1 MKRRKFAEGG
11 EFELSDEAK
20 ASGLRI
26 GRNERIS
33 DEVRAAAI
41 DENTGPGSKGFKR
54 LSDKEAAD
62 MMGREVNMPEAVAI
76 PVPAPRRIT
85 PRALD
90 EGSPEV
96 YTAPKSTVAAPA
108 RPTAPAPA
116 RVPAPRPIPPQN
128 PDLPNAASRPRQ
140 DDYYGGPLIT
150 PKAESPS
157 RRQLDRKKALKQ
169 HAPLHTIPMKKGGA
183 VKASK
188 RGDGIAQ
195 RGKTKGRML

>member
-1 MKRRKFAEGG
+1 MRRRKFAEGG

-33 DEVRAAAI
+33 DEDRAAAV
-41 DENTGPGSKGFKR
+41 DETTGPGSKGFKR

-62 MMGREVNMPEAVAI
+62 MMGREVNMPAAEAI

-90 EGSPEV
+90 EGSPEA

-108 RPTAPAPA
+108 PTRPTAPSRGDYSRNGPIGDLIDRAKES
-116 RVPAPRPIPPQN
+116 RGKVVPRERMPTADVTPSMTSKKRKPMSRAER
-128 PDLPNAASRPRQ
+128 DAMNA
-140 DDYYGGPLIT
+140 
-150 PKAESPS
+150 SPF
-157 RRQLDRKKALKQ
+157 
-169 HAPLHTIPMKKGGA
+169 KKGGS
-183 VKASK
+183 VGASK